1 VKAAGTILICFL
13 VLCRTHAQVA
23 EVDQATYSFIPSDR
37 NVIQNEA
44 HLDLFFEKLYQ
55 LKATGQ
61 GQVNIVHIGDSHIQA
76 DFLTDIVRKNL
87 QGEFGNAGRG
97 LIVPGRVAGTNEP
110 LNFRT
115 SSDDKWISKRIIY
128 TQQPLPIGIGGI
140 TLNTET
146 SGARINIRMNDAVAD
161 YSFNRVTL
169 FYQKQPGSFDFSIQD
184 TLNTELGHINP
195 IAQNT
200 DEFVSSLNL
209 PGLYSAISIQVT
221 KPGDNQRFA
230 TLYGVNLEN
239 GKTGIL
245 YHAIGVNG
253 AKYTHYN
260 AARYFVPQTKALHPD
275 LFIISLGTNESVEHP
290 YLDRNFFQ
298 HVTKLVESLSA
309 MNPTAAFI
317 LVSPPDAFLKKVKQN
332 PGIEHVRN
340 EIVRYAV
347 ENGLAFWD
355 MYKVNGS
362 AGDWRL
368 QGLLRPDGIH
378 FTKDGYTYQG
388 SLLSD
393 AIMKSYYQYVS
404 ARYP

>member
-1 VKAAGTILICFL
+1 MRIAGLILICLFL
-13 VLCRTHAQVA
+13 LCRANAQVPVPHA
-23 EVDQATYSFIPSDR
+23 YSFVPPDQ

-55 LKATGQ
+55 LKTKGE
-61 GQVNIVHIGDSHIQA
+61 GQVNIVHIGDSHVQA
-76 DFLTDIVRKNL
+76 DFLTDVVRKNL
-87 QGEFGNAGRG
+87 QREFGNSGRG

-110 LNFRT
+110 MNFRT
-115 SSDDKWISKRIIY
+115 SSRDKWLSKRIIY

-140 TLNTET
+140 TLNTDLP
-146 SGARINIRMNDAVAD
+146 GARINIWMKDPITD

-169 FYQKQPGSFDFSIQD
+169 FYEKQPGSFDYSIQD
-184 TLNTELGHINP
+184 TLNSELGQING
-195 IAQNT
+195 IAQNS

-209 PGLYSAISIQVT
+209 PGLYNSISIQVT
-221 KPGDNQRFA
+221 KHGDDQRFA
-230 TLYGVNLEN
+230 TVYGLNLEN
-239 GKTGIL
+239 GHPGIL

-260 AARYFVPQTKALHPD
+260 AARYFVPQTRSLHPD

-290 YLDRNFFQ
+290 FLDKNFFQ

-309 MNPTAAFI
+309 TNPTAAFI
-317 LVSPPDAFLKKVKQN
+317 LVSPPDAFMKKSRPN
-332 PGIEHVRN
+332 PGIERVRN

-362 AGDWRL
+362 ASDWRL

-378 FTKDGYTYQG
+378 FSKDGYVYQG
-388 SLLSD
+388 NLLSE
-393 AIMKSYYQYVS
+393 AIMKRYNQYVS

>member
-1 VKAAGTILICFL
+1 VKIARLILIFL
-13 VLCRTHAQVA
+13 LFQCRAYAQVSTPYA
-23 EVDQATYSFIPSDR
+23 PYSFVPSDQ

-55 LKATGQ
+55 LKIKSE
-61 GQVNIVHIGDSHIQA
+61 GQVNIVHIGDSHVQA
-76 DFLTDIVRKNL
+76 DFLTEVVRRNL
-87 QGEFGNAGRG
+87 QREFGNAGRG

-110 LNFRT
+110 TNFR
-115 SSDDKWISKRIIY
+115 SSSGEKWMSKRIIY

-140 TLNTET
+140 TLNTELA
-146 SGARINIRMNDAVAD
+146 GARINIRMRDALTD

-169 FYQKQPGSFDFSIQD
+169 FYQKQPGSFNFSIQD
-184 TLNTELGHINP
+184 TLNAELGHINP
-195 IAQNT
+195 IAQDA

-209 PGLYSAISIQVT
+209 PGLYNSISIQVT
-221 KPGDNQRFA
+221 KHGEDQRFA
-230 TLYGVNLEN
+230 TFYGVNLEN
-239 GKTGIL
+239 GHAGIL

-260 AARYFVPQTKALHPD
+260 AARYFVPQTKALRPD
-275 LFIISLGTNESVEHP
+275 LFIISLGTNESVQHP
-290 YLDRNFFQ
+290 YLDKNFFQ
-298 HVTKLVESLSA
+298 QVTKLVESLSA

-317 LVSPPDAFLKKVKQN
+317 LVSPPDAFQKKVKQN
-332 PGIEHVRN
+332 PGIERVRN

-378 FTKDGYTYQG
+378 FTKDGYVYQG
-388 SLLSD
+388 NLFSE
-393 AIMKSYYQYVS
+393 AIMKRYYQYVS